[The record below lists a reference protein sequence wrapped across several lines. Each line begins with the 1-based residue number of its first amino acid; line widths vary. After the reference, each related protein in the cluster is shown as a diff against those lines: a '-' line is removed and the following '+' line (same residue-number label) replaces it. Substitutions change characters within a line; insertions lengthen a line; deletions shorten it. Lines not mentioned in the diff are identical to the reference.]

1 MTNANQKKKKALF
14 DLIDSLVGLGK
25 VASKAAGKGGAP
37 KEQNGNLAGC
47 GGCTGPNTNT
57 NGGK

>member
-1 MTNANQKKKKALF
+1 MANAVNLKKKKALF

-25 VASKAAGKGGAP
+25 VASKAASKSSP

-47 GGCTGPNTNT
+47 GGCTGPNTNS